1 MTSRFIY
8 SIFRFLVLS
17 ILPNVSF
24 QVREL
29 ARVLTFLFGQGGA
42 LTSAPIS
49 LPFSHS
55 IPSTVMQLLAPF
67 SFQFLVPSVWPLS
80 AIGALGVL
88 TLVGLFGV
96 GACSRLCWA
105 SPVCCC
111 CGLCAPS
118 GALAVPPCRCFLV
131 KGSARILVSND
142 SVGPCWL
149 KNCLTF
155 KFGAS
160 SNLDIDLTSEV

>member
-1 MTSRFIY
+1 MQGLYQMSSRIIY
-8 SIFRFLVLS
+8 SVFLVVYFPMF
-17 ILPNVSF
+17 PNVSF

-29 ARVLTFLFGQGGA
+29 VRVLTFLFGQGGA

-55 IPSTVMQLLAPF
+55 ISSPVMPPLHTVVFVFWCL
-67 SFQFLVPSVWPLS
+67 SVWPIS
-80 AIGALGVL
+80 AIGAPGVL

-96 GACSRLCWA
+96 GACSHLCWA

-118 GALAVPPCRCFLV
+118 GALAVPPCRC
-131 KGSARILVSND
+131 S
-142 SVGPCWL
+142 
-149 KNCLTF
+149 
-155 KFGAS
+155 
-160 SNLDIDLTSEV
+160 